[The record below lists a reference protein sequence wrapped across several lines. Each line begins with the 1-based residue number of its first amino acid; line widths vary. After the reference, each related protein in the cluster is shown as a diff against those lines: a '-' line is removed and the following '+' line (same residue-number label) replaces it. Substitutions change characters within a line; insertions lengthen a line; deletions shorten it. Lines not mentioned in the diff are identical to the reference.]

1 MIGPLIRRH
10 GLASGP
16 AAILSPFFAATVL
29 AFSCASAHAT
39 PTPARKPR
47 VVELGETDLKAEI
60 RKPLLDQLDSND
72 GIRALAP
79 EIARAQFEAFERSLL
94 QPEPP
99 FTEIPPQG
107 VQP

>member
-1 MIGPLIRRH
+1 MIRYPRIETTSGP
-10 GLASGP
+10 GLARWV
-16 AAILSPFFAATVL
+16 AAILLAASL
-29 AFSCASAHAT
+29 ASAHAG
-39 PTPARKPR
+39 PPPARKPR

-94 QPEPP
+94 RPENP
-99 FTEIPPQG
+99 FADVSPQG
-107 VQP
+107 DRP